1 MDKPDAVHR
10 KGGAITEIDPG
21 LCTVRARIPAGELTL
36 DQLRGITRIAKKYGA
51 EGVHLT
57 TRQTIE
63 IPHLKPA
70 DLEKIAADLAKNT
83 TPLGAEH
90 DEVVNIVACPGT
102 DRCKYANVDTLSLAR
117 ALDERFFGRE
127 EPMKVRITLTAC
139 PNGCNNALLN
149 EIGIIGR
156 VLPER
161 IPGICTGCG
170 SCVEYCREGAIR
182 IKNGISVLNP
192 DTCIQCGIC
201 VKSCPFD
208 VIKAV
213 HRHYQIRVG
222 GRSGRHPK
230 VGRELVLVERE
241 EQVVEVVEK
250 ILYWIYRRGRAKGL
264 LAEQLDEM
272 DFAKLKAEV
281 QQAFPAFT
289 G

>member
-1 MDKPDAVHR
+1 MEKPNGVHR
-10 KGGAITEIDPG
+10 KGGAITEIDPN
-21 LCTVRARIPAGELTL
+21 LCTVRARVPAGVLTL
-36 DQLRGITRIAKKYGA
+36 DQLRGITRIAEKYGA

-63 IPHLKPA
+63 IPHLKPT
-70 DLEKIAADLAKNT
+70 DLEAIAADLTENT
-83 TPLGAEH
+83 TPVGAEH
-90 DEVVNIVACPGT
+90 EEVVNIVACPGT
-102 DRCKYANVDTLSLAR
+102 DRCKYANVDTIALAR

-156 VLPER
+156 VRPER

-182 IKNGISVLNP
+182 IKNGISVLDP

-201 VKSCPFD
+201 VRSCPFD
-208 VIKAV
+208 VIKAA
-213 HRHYQIRVG
+213 HRHYQVRVG

-230 VGRELVLVERE
+230 IGQELVVVEKE
-241 EQVVEVVEK
+241 EQVIEVVDK
-250 ILYWIYRRGRAKGL
+250 ILYWIYRRGRAGKL

-272 DFAKLKAEV
+272 DFKKLKADI
-281 QQAFPAFT
+281 QQAFPASAE
-289 G
+289 

>member
-1 MDKPDAVHR
+1 
-10 KGGAITEIDPG
+10 
-21 LCTVRARIPAGELTL
+21 
-36 DQLRGITRIAKKYGA
+36 
-51 EGVHLT
+51 VHLT

-70 DLEKIAADLAKNT
+70 DLEKIAADLKKNT
-83 TPLGAEH
+83 TPIGAEH

-102 DRCKYANVDTLSLAR
+102 DRCKYANVDTIALARALDERFFGREEAEHDEVVNIVACPGTDRCKYANVDTIALAR

-127 EPMKVRITLTAC
+127 EPMKIRITLTAC

-230 VGRELVLVERE
+230 IGQELVLVEKE
-241 EQVVEVVEK
+241 EQVVEVVDK
-250 ILYWIYRRGRAKGL
+250 ILYWIYRRGRAKRL

-272 DFAKLKAEV
+272 DFAKLKAEI

-289 G
+289 E